1 METNRQRAEELLCKK
16 SKISI
21 GCLVADYK
29 QKCITPE
36 IAIDAMLAFRNEG
49 LREELVKFLKEYHK
63 SMFVIDLE
71 NTNIDYGE
79 IVDEYLN
86 TKQ

>member
-36 IAIDAMLAFRNEG
+36 IAIDAMLAFRNEAILS
-49 LREELVKFLKEYHK
+49 LRIRRRNGFPDRKCTEATEWNRRDFSPLRCK
-63 SMFVIDLE
+63 
-71 NTNIDYGE
+71 
-79 IVDEYLN
+79 
-86 TKQ
+86 

>member
-36 IAIDAMLAFRNEG
+36 IAIDAMLEFRNEG
-49 LREELVKFLKEYHK
+49 LREELEGVADFIFEKALHINYTKERTKEFVEAYLK
-63 SMFVIDLE
+63 
-71 NTNIDYGE
+71 
-79 IVDEYLN
+79 